1 VPRIDHTARREA
13 IAEAAWRI
21 IRRDGLHAVS
31 VRTVAGEVGLSTG
44 SLRHVF
50 ASQAELLQFSMEL
63 VAERIR
69 ARIAAIPDAAPAR
82 ERIER
87 MVSEILPLDAE
98 RVAEAEVWLAFVARS
113 RVEPSL
119 RRLVEQLDEAQR
131 AWLRSAL
138 AEMFIEQHVRDR
150 DATREAERLYAVMD
164 GLVLHAIASPGSLS
178 RDLMTDALAQHLDEL
193 GADPAT
199 HRKL

>member
-164 GLVLHAIASPGSLS
+164 GLVLHAIANPGSLS

-193 GADPAT
+193 GADPPA